1 MVPELPLQQISA
13 SSTTGYLFQ
22 LATSYLLSTSRPHI
36 GPGPLLFLA
45 YIDDIPQCIQHDSK
59 IQKNQGL
66 RKCYQPIREPN
77 AKADNTYWDLDILG
91 YHKNWS

>member
-13 SSTTGYLFQ
+13 SSTAGYLFQ
-22 LATSYLLSTSRPHI
+22 LATSYLWCTSRPHI

-66 RKCYQPIREPN
+66 SKCYQPIREPN
-77 AKADNTYWDLDILG
+77 AKADNTY
-91 YHKNWS
+91 